1 MQHGQP
7 GQHHH
12 DPDYHQWREEQI
24 RNLDNDYQS
33 WRQDRYRKFS
43 DEFNTW
49 RASRSGGQGQ
59 NTVQGTT
66 TGGNFGPTGGATG
79 SHQGTGASGA
89 GSSGGGSGS
98 DLRGSSG
105 MGSSGSTMSGADTSS
120 TRQRRLRHVRVGE
133 QQHHRVVRQEMKSG
147 EMSMNRFKLSAC
159 ALALAFSF
167 GGALAQYSSPA
178 QSSGTGGAGTSATGG
193 RSAPAA
199 QPGTGT
205 RNAESKKD
213 DKVAR
218 GDRKFIQ
225 EAAGSGMF
233 EVQAAQ
239 LATRQASDP
248 NVKSFAG
255 MLVDQHTKANDE
267 LVKLANAKQ
276 VELPAAPPRAMRREI
291 EKLGKKQGGEFDRDF
306 VREVGIKAHEKDI
319 KTFEKASKDTKD
331 PELKAFIDKTLPT
344 LKEHLAMAQK
354 LPQAGK
360 QGGEQMG
367 RAGSGDS
374 SSRMG
379 APGSTPA
386 GGSTGTGGGSGAN
399 KTGS

>member
-1 MQHGQP
+1 M
-7 GQHHH
+7 
-12 DPDYHQWREEQI
+12 
-24 RNLDNDYQS
+24 
-33 WRQDRYRKFS
+33 
-43 DEFNTW
+43 NT
-49 RASRSGGQGQ
+49 
-59 NTVQGTT
+59 
-66 TGGNFGPTGGATG
+66 GAT
-79 SHQGTGASGA
+79 
-89 GSSGGGSGS
+89 
-98 DLRGSSG
+98 
-105 MGSSGSTMSGADTSS
+105 TMKM
-120 TRQRRLRHVRVGE
+120 Q
-133 QQHHRVVRQEMKSG
+133 
-147 EMSMNRFKLSAC
+147 RFKLSTC
-159 ALALAFSF
+159 AMALAFSF

-178 QSSGTGGAGTSATGG
+178 QSSGSGSAGTSATGG
-193 RSAPAA
+193 RSAPQA

-205 RNAESKKD
+205 RNAETKKD
-213 DKVAR
+213 DQVAR

-225 EAAGSGMF
+225 EVAGSGMF

-239 LATRQASDP
+239 LATKQASDP

-255 MLVDQHTKANDE
+255 TLVDAHTKANDE

-276 VELPAAPPRAMRREI
+276 VELPAAPPRAMRRDI
-291 EKLGKKQGGEFDRDF
+291 EKLGKKQGQEFDRDF
-306 VREVGIKAHEKDI
+306 VREVGVKAHEKNI

-367 RAGSGDS
+367 GKGGGD

-379 APGSTPA
+379 ASGSTPA

-399 KTGS
+399 KTGG